1 MELSLFNP
9 PTTHFISYTDGTSG
23 LLLKALLER
32 TVLSYM
38 PFEDFATNDVNSA
51 HGSSSYANYKMDIPD
66 GDIMGDLT
74 AEFNSIA
81 IVDPERSAFIALH
94 YFDPAGFKTRFP
106 GSKTAVVT
114 HTAQDIEEV
123 TINWVY
129 KATPPNQPEGSGLRF
144 NKLSPCAQVAF
155 DDVSDRDFF
164 TLTHQQRLKVI
175 EYSKGITIMRAY
187 HLLGDISQ
195 YGQDVVEFKYQDLMT
210 NPQVVNQQ
218 IQALT
223 GLPMTES
230 ALAALSYYQGKQQT
244 FMTQVRGE
252 LGL

>member
-1 MELSLFNP
+1 
-9 PTTHFISYTDGTSG
+9 
-23 LLLKALLER
+23 
-32 TVLSYM
+32 
-38 PFEDFATNDVNSA
+38 
-51 HGSSSYANYKMDIPD
+51 
-66 GDIMGDLT
+66 
-74 AEFNSIA
+74 
-81 IVDPERSAFIALH
+81 
-94 YFDPAGFKTRFP
+94 
-106 GSKTAVVT
+106 
-114 HTAQDIEEV
+114 
-123 TINWVY
+123 
-129 KATPPNQPEGSGLRF
+129 
-144 NKLSPCAQVAF
+144 
-155 DDVSDRDFF
+155 
-164 TLTHQQRLKVI
+164 
-175 EYSKGITIMRAY
+175 MRAY